1 MSHIHIIHENEEWTA
16 PLLRALDTL
25 GHPYKDWHLGNGNL
39 GLDEAPPAGVFY
51 SRMSASSHPSG
62 HRYAPELTAGV
73 LAWLEAAGSRV
84 LNGSRALALEV
95 SKMAQY
101 AALRQHG
108 IRVPR
113 TVAAL
118 GREQIVAAACDFDVN
133 FITKHNRAGKGLGV
147 RLHEDVDA
155 LVDYLDGPEFALSVD
170 GITLIQEYIKAP
182 TPHITRVEFI
192 GQEFLYALR
201 VDTSEGFELCPAQSC
216 EVGDAACP
224 VGEDAAE
231 KFAIVD
237 NFDHP
242 LLDAYRG
249 FMVSHELQVAAFEF
263 IVDGDGRAY
272 TYDINTNTN
281 YNPGAEARAGRFGML
296 TLARLLGVELA
307 RQNMIDGA
315 VHDHSRARLSVASR

>member
-16 PLLRALDTL
+16 PLLRELHAL
-25 GHPYKDWHLGNGNL
+25 GHPYKEWHLGSGRL
-39 GLDEAPPAGVFY
+39 GLDEIPPAGVFY
-51 SRMSASSHPSG
+51 SRMSASSHTRD
-62 HRYAPELTAGV
+62 HRYAPELTGGI
-73 LAWLEAAGSRV
+73 LAWLEAGGARV
-84 LNGSRALALEV
+84 LNGTRALALEL

-118 GREQIVAAACDFDVN
+118 GREQIIAAACDFETD
-133 FITKHNRAGKGLGV
+133 FISKHNRAGKGLGV
-147 RLHEDVDA
+147 RLHENVDA

-170 GITLIQEYIKAP
+170 GITLIQEYIEAP

-216 EVGDAACP
+216 EAGDAACP

-231 KFAIVD
+231 KFVIVD

-263 IVDGDGRAY
+263 IVDGDGRSY

-281 YNPGAEARAGRFGML
+281 YNPSAEARAGRFGMPA
-296 TLARLLGVELA
+296 LARLLGVELA
-307 RQNMIDGA
+307 RQNMINEAG
-315 VHDHSRARLSVASR
+315 HDHFRARLSVASR